1 MLAFF
6 RCTFSEIR
14 QFWSNEGPAEDCFW
28 WLDFILLLGGIK
40 RTFTSQWKRGYLI
53 RYFSNFVFAYQGF
66 VFTLQVNHSLHHEQD
81 DMAILVFEL
90 LKLFIFSVAG
100 SKMIMHSLLLE
111 PILVVKNFII
121 SNSVHSGD
129 KDNDEFEQRKFNL
142 YARTTMR
149 LSISLMFV
157 NVVAFSIPNSI
168 TERAL
173 GLPPQLQG
181 FGPHIT
187 NILHCFAVSF
197 MPFGIIPRF
206 FTNFNTVL
214 ALLLGMRA
222 KLRMLTHRYRQLLV
236 QPIFGEDCDWEI
248 ISREIRTVLDQ
259 QLEYWRFLNILKDL
273 VGKIFF
279 VIHYSSICTIGAFLF
294 IAQHTG
300 INIFAAS
307 LASGA
312 TFFLLEYYILCSLVD
327 TLQDEGDAIGDVI
340 YELCAKLPYRRESH
354 SEYVQMQ
361 SSLMIIWTNTK
372 YGLSMNCFGVFE
384 ISTLAFV
391 ELANTAYMVLTFL
404 ISIG

>member
-1 MLAFF
+1 MFAFF
-6 RCTFSEIR
+6 RSTFSEIR
-14 QFWSNEGPAEDCFW
+14 QFWSNEGPAENCFW
-28 WLDFILLLGGIK
+28 WLDLILLLGGIK
-40 RTFTSQWKRGYLI
+40 STLTSHWKRGYLI

-66 VFTLQVNHSLHHEQD
+66 VFTLQVNHALHHEQD
-81 DMAILVFEL
+81 NMAILVFEL

-129 KDNDEFEQRKFNL
+129 KANDEFEQRKFNL

-149 LSISLMFV
+149 LSISLLFV
-157 NVVAFSIPNSI
+157 NVVAFSIPNST

-187 NILHCFAVSF
+187 NILHCFALSF

-206 FTNFNTVL
+206 LTNFNTVL

-222 KLRMLTHRYRQLLV
+222 KLRMLTHRYRQILV
-236 QPIFGEDCDWEI
+236 QPIFGRDCDWEI
-248 ISREIRTVLDQ
+248 ISREIRAVLDQ

-300 INIFAAS
+300 INTFAAS
-307 LASGA
+307 LAYCVVWLIH
-312 TFFLLEYYILCSLVD
+312 FRMR
-327 TLQDEGDAIGDVI
+327 QGDAIGDVI
-340 YELCAKLPYRRESH
+340 YELCAKLPYRRERH

-361 SSLMIIWTNTK
+361 SSLMIIWMNTK
-372 YGLSMNCFGVFE
+372 YGLSMSCFGVFE